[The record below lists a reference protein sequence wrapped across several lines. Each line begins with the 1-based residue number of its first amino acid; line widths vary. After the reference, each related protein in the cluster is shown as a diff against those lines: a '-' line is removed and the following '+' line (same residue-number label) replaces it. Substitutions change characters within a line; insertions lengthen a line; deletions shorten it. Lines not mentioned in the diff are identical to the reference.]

1 MIFTLKLLRMLPTI
15 HLQKYIRFLI
25 AHRWLWHLIFWVL
38 YAIFQAR
45 SYYVTIAYYDV
56 KYLEFMLISNIP
68 FVIFTYFTLWL
79 YRILISKENYI
90 SYLLSG
96 ILIWSVVL
104 SGTVTFQKYHLR
116 LMPEISQARWADIYW
131 NQLPF
136 YLTFFVLL
144 TMCKYFKDN
153 VIKQYYDSQREKLQ
167 IQTELN
173 NLKAQVSPHFL
184 FNTMNNFYGLAVEG
198 SPKLPSLMVRLSE
211 LLRYSL
217 YETKSLT
224 VPLSKEIEYMR
235 NYIELERIRLEDSMA
250 FEFNCEADDA
260 HKFEIAPLLFVV
272 FVENAFKHAKNVKDD
287 IVRIRIKLTLAD
299 DGTLFFQLKNNCL
312 TNAQDVDYNRVGI
325 GLENVR
331 KRLQVLYPDDQ
342 HGLIIE
348 KIESFFWVKL
358 KINLKPRYA

>member
-1 MIFTLKLLRMLPTI
+1 MLPTI
-15 HLQKYIRFLI
+15 NLQKYIRFLI

-56 KYLEFMLISNIP
+56 KYLEFMLITRIP
-68 FVIFTYFTLWL
+68 FVIITYTTLWL
-79 YRILISKENYI
+79 YRILITKENYL
-90 SYLLSG
+90 SYLTTGLLLWSTLLAG
-96 ILIWSVVL
+96 I
-104 SGTVTFQKYHLR
+104 VTFQKHHLR
-116 LMPEISQARWADIYW
+116 AMEEIAQTKWTDIYW
-131 NQLPF
+131 NQLP
-136 YLTFFVLL
+136 YYITFFILL

-153 VIKQYYDSQREKLQ
+153 FIRQYYESQKEKLQ

-198 SPKLPSLMVRLSE
+198 NPKLPALMVRLSE

-217 YETKSLT
+217 YETGSLT
-224 VPLSKEIEYMR
+224 VPLSKEIEYMN
-235 NYIELERIRLEDSMA
+235 NYIELEKIRLEDSLA
-250 FEFNCEADDA
+250 FEFNCEAEHS
-260 HKFEIAPLLFVV
+260 HKYEIAPLLFVV
-272 FVENAFKHAKNVKDD
+272 FVENAFKHAKYVKDD
-287 IVRIRIKLTLAD
+287 IVRIRIKLTLAE

-312 TNAQDVDYNRVGI
+312 TNTQEVDYNRIGI

-348 KIESFFWVKL
+348 KIEDFFWVKL
-358 KINLKPRYA
+358 KLNLKPKSE